1 MPASAAESQL
11 NKVSMNF
18 RDPIG
23 ALREPATL
31 RARCAAVTAAVE
43 QGRSGHF
50 KLDRSRLPAL
60 AQRAAALVDEHFGG
74 LEPPCLGQWHRFG
87 AGGVGRKSELDAL
100 LTSRSPVEKLRA
112 QVDLTVVAVLLATGA
127 GPAWRY
133 VERPELDALALPVHR
148 QKGEDLLAMLGA
160 AAGKSPAART
170 PVADGAPPTAGASDT
185 DAPTAEPLVTEPAAA
200 ESALTEPPATH
211 PAATETPPAQAP
223 AADLPT
229 TQRQVTTFSGAEGL
243 SVAVFRAFVA
253 GVFSSDPADPLRVD
267 ALALKRLDA
276 AALRAVFQSSP
287 SNLVPGLETRAAVL
301 TRLGEVLQEQAEA
314 HGGVARPARLI
325 DTLTS
330 AAGAMGLTATQVLRE
345 VQRLHAPAWSS
356 GSRVLGLPA
365 GDVWPHL
372 WAGAATDA
380 SPAAADLGAGAAQRP
395 TPTDRATAGWVP
407 FHLLGQWMTYSL
419 VEPLGWAGL
428 QVSGLEALTALPE
441 VALGARLLGAGVIV
455 LRDPGDLAKSY
466 KLSSDLVVEWRALT
480 VTLMDELAALVR
492 ELPERA
498 APLEAADRQHAG
510 AASMRNLPLTLGL
523 ALLLGRPGGPGEDA
537 APSLKVDSD
546 GTLF

>member
-1 MPASAAESQL
+1 
-11 NKVSMNF
+11 MNF

-60 AQRAAALVDEHFGG
+60 AQRAATLVDEHFGG
-74 LEPPCLGQWHRFG
+74 LEQPHRGQWHRFG
-87 AGGVGRKSELDAL
+87 AGGVDRKSELDAL
-100 LTSRSPVEKLRA
+100 LASRSPAEKLRA
-112 QVDLTVVAVLLATGA
+112 QVDLTVVSVLLATGA

-133 VERPELDALALPVHR
+133 AERPELDALALPVHR

-160 AAGKSPAART
+160 AAGKSRAAKT
-170 PVADGAPPTAGASDT
+170 PEADSAPPKAGTSEIE
-185 DAPTAEPLVTEPAAA
+185 APTAQTLATEPGAA
-200 ESALTEPPATH
+200 ESAVTESPTTQPAT
-211 PAATETPPAQAP
+211 TEAPPAQAP
-223 AADLPT
+223 AADLSPPP
-229 TQRQVTTFSGAEGL
+229 RQTATLSGAEGL

-287 SNLVPGLETRAAVL
+287 SNPLPGLEARAAVL

-325 DTLTS
+325 DTLTG
-330 AAGAMGLTATQVLRE
+330 AAGGTDLAATQVLRE
-345 VQRLHAPAWSS
+345 VLRVHAPAWSS

-372 WAGAATDA
+372 WAGAATGRT
-380 SPAAADLGAGAAQRP
+380 PAAADAGEAAAP
-395 TPTDRATAGWVP
+395 HPAPTDRATAGWVP
-407 FHLLGQWMTYSL
+407 FHLLGQWMSYSL
-419 VEPLGWAGL
+419 VEPLSWAGL

-441 VALGARLLGAGVIV
+441 IALGARLLDAGVIV
-455 LRDPGDLAKSY
+455 LRDERDLSKTC
-466 KLSSDLVVEWRALT
+466 KPSSDLVVEWRALT

-498 APLEAADRQHAG
+498 APREAADRRHAG
-510 AASMRNLPLTLGL
+510 AASMRDLPLTLGL
-523 ALLLGRPGGPGEDA
+523 ALLLGGPSGPSEDA

>member
-1 MPASAAESQL
+1 MPASAAEPEL
-11 NKVSMNF
+11 NKVPMNF

-23 ALREPATL
+23 ALREPATI

-50 KLDRSRLPAL
+50 KLDRSRLPPL
-60 AQRAAALVDEHFGG
+60 AQRAAALVDEQFGG
-74 LEPPCLGQWHRFG
+74 LERPHLGQWHRFG
-87 AGGVGRKSELDAL
+87 AGGVDRKSELDAL
-100 LTSRSPVEKLRA
+100 LAPRSPAERLRA
-112 QVDLTVVAVLLATGA
+112 QVDLTVVGVLLATSAGA
-127 GPAWRY
+127 TWRY
-133 VERPELDALALPVHR
+133 AERPELDALALPVHR

-160 AAGKSPAART
+160 AAGKAPAAQPPAAGSAPFMAEAPGSDAPSSESLATEPPPTESPA
-170 PVADGAPPTAGASDT
+170 
-185 DAPTAEPLVTEPAAA
+185 
-200 ESALTEPPATH
+200 TEPPAVQP
-211 PAATETPPAQAP
+211 PAAAPPPTQRPPA
-223 AADLPT
+223 
-229 TQRQVTTFSGAEGL
+229 TFTGAEGL

-253 GVFSSDPADPLRVD
+253 GVFSSDPADPLRAD

-287 SNLVPGLETRAAVL
+287 SNPLPGLEARAAVL
-301 TRLGEVLQEQAEA
+301 TRLGEVLQEQAER

-325 DTLTS
+325 DTLT
-330 AAGAMGLTATQVLRE
+330 GAESSPGLTATQVLRE
-345 VQRLHAPAWSS
+345 VLRVHAPAWTS

-372 WAGAATDA
+372 WAGAATGRAPTAAD
-380 SPAAADLGAGAAQRP
+380 SVGAAAPA
-395 TPTDRATAGWVP
+395 PTDRATSGWVP

-441 VALGARLLGAGVIV
+441 IALGARLLDAGVIV
-455 LRDPGDLAKSY
+455 LRDPQDLGKTY
-466 KLSSDLVVEWRALT
+466 KPSSELVVEWRALT
-480 VTLMDELAALVR
+480 VTMMDELAALVCG
-492 ELPERA
+492 LPERSVQS
-498 APLEAADRQHAG
+498 EAAGRHHAG
-510 AASMRNLPLTLGL
+510 AASMSGLPLALGL
-523 ALLLGRPGGPGEDA
+523 ALSLGGLSGRGEDA